1 MAMGGLLALAYAVV
15 LQQCWVTMGE
25 PFRLAELEIAALRD
39 TGAGAPLTIWR
50 RVHAV
55 VMCD

>member
-1 MAMGGLLALAYAVV
+1 MGGLLALAYAVV